1 MFVVLVILC
10 LTLLCEG
17 LTSFDYNI
25 ECSIYLISR
34 YAWFIYL
41 EDDDFRKYR
50 GHITMATYPIAK
62 KTGFDNRKQ

>member
-1 MFVVLVILC
+1 MGIFVVLVILC

-25 ECSIYLISR
+25 ECSIYLN
-34 YAWFIYL
+34 AWFIYL

>member
-1 MFVVLVILC
+1 MSD
-10 LTLLCEG
+10 TLKRRV
-17 LTSFDYNI
+17 TTFDYNI

-62 KTGFDNRKQ
+62 KTGFDNCKQ